1 MDAEIYL
8 ATNGLGDTI
17 QTGKE
22 TTVEQKAKAMI
33 FLRHHLHENL
43 KIEYLTVKITSQLT
57 LCGGKIIDEEM
68 LKKIFSTF
76 HASNLLLQQQYRERG
91 FKKHCDLISCLLVAE
106 QNNDLLMKNHQ
117 PRLTGSAPLS
127 EANMVAYNQSGGH
140 SHGCGSD
147 RRRGHGRGRGRG
159 QGSGFGRAA
168 NAPIKIDVP
177 KEHSVIAN
185 ESKARLK
192 RGRPIGFKDKNPQK
206 KKGACNQDGQVEVKE
221 TLEGSSIRTL
231 DMTVQEEPRVP
242 ENEEISINYVMSRK
256 IWNQNE
262 INVDDTFAY
271 NVALEVMENDE
282 DHEPKS
288 VSECKNRNDW
298 PKWKDE
304 IEAELKSLEKRK
316 VLDWTLDGEKDPF
329 RPPDDDEEMLGQ
341 EVPYLSAIGTLL
353 FLASHTR
360 PDISFSL
367 NLLARYSSC
376 PTRRHWNGVKQVFC
390 YLQGQEAPT
399 TVHEDNAAC
408 IAQIKDGYIKG
419 DRTKHILPKFFFI
432 HDLQKSGDIV
442 VQHIHSSDNLTD
454 LFTKVLPTA
463 TFNKLVYDI
472 EMRRLK
478 ELK

>member
-1 MDAEIYL
+1 
-8 ATNGLGDTI
+8 
-17 QTGKE
+17 
-22 TTVEQKAKAMI
+22 
-33 FLRHHLHENL
+33 
-43 KIEYLTVKITSQLT
+43 
-57 LCGGKIIDEEM
+57 
-68 LKKIFSTF
+68 
-76 HASNLLLQQQYRERG
+76 
-91 FKKHCDLISCLLVAE
+91 
-106 QNNDLLMKNHQ
+106 
-117 PRLTGSAPLS
+117 
-127 EANMVAYNQSGGH
+127 MVAYNQSGGH
-140 SHGCGSD
+140 SHGHGSD

-168 NAPIKIDVP
+168 NAPVKIDVP

-192 RGRPIGFKDKNPQK
+192 RGRPIGSKDKNPQK

-271 NVALEVMENDE
+271 NVVLEVMENDE

-298 PKWKDE
+298 PKWKDG
-304 IEAELKSLEKRK
+304 IETELKSHEKRK

-329 RPPDDDEEMLGQ
+329 RPPDDEEEMLGQ
-341 EVPYLSAIGTLL
+341 EVPYLSAIGALL
-353 FLASHTR
+353 YLASHTR
-360 PDISFSL
+360 PDISFLL

-376 PTRRHWNGVKQVFC
+376 PTRRHWNGVKQVFAIFKQTISATSSNHAEILAIHEVSWEC
-390 YLQGQEAPT
+390 VWLRSVIQHICESCGISSGQEAPT

-432 HDLQKSGDIV
+432 HDLQKSGNIV
-442 VQHIHSSDNLTD
+442 VQHIHLSDNLTD